1 MERVVTR
8 SRVLGVVLTVLGTAL
23 CFWAVRGGPAGS
35 AGGPAVGFSLVA
47 VLAPVALGVVCLGA
61 GVVALSDGYTRG
73 PAAVLAGV
81 LAVGAVY
88 ATVEARLLLWLP
100 ATAFA
105 VLAVGVVVGAVA
117 VSYRVTPDGG

>member
-1 MERVVTR
+1 MRRVVTP
-8 SRVLGVVLTVLGTAL
+8 SRLLGAVLTVLGTAL
-23 CFWAVRGGPAGS
+23 CVWAVRGGPAGN

-61 GVVALSDGYTRG
+61 GVVALADGYTKG
-73 PAAVLAGV
+73 PAAVFGGI

-88 ATVEARLLLWLP
+88 ATVEARLLLWFP

>member
-1 MERVVTR
+1 MRNVLTP
-8 SRVLGVVLTVLGTAL
+8 SRLIGAVLTVLGTAL
-23 CFWAVRGGPAGS
+23 CLWAVSGGPGGD
-35 AGGPAVGFSLVA
+35 AGGPAVGGSLAA
-47 VLAPVALGVVCLGA
+47 VLAPVALGA

-88 ATVEARLLLWLP
+88 ATVEARLLLWLL

-105 VLAVGVVVGAVA
+105 VLAVGVVLGAVV
-117 VSYRVTPDGG
+117 VSYMVTPGGD